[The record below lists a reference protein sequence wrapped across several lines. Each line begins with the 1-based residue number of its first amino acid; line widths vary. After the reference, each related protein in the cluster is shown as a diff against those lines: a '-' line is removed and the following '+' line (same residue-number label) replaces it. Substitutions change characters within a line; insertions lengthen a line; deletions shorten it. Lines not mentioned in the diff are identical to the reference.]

1 MIINMSIRIMTE
13 AELVFFH
20 RMPTVAFVGLR

>member
-1 MIINMSIRIMTE
+1 MIINMSIRIMTG

-20 RMPTVAFVGLR
+20 WMPRVAFVGFR